1 MFNSLTPVNLVAP
14 RHAVVLC
21 AAAAEAAGLRARG
34 LRGNRGGAV
43 KRASQQGAPT
53 NGHNAIVPFAHS
65 WAPCALSGSS
75 PRVREAVRLALLGPP
90 GIWIR
95 PARKWMT
102 KYLRISY
109 GTLTGN
115 APSADLQVL
124 GTTALQMHR
133 HHHRYR
139 CMSQSFMKLRVF
151 PPTRTH
157 WIIVDNIAM
166 ELTWLLVGRAAG
178 CVSDRGAPFSPA
190 MRVPMRGCCGYEG
203 PAAQVMPSQPQPC
216 ILQQS
221 GR

>member
-1 MFNSLTPVNLVAP
+1 MFANARPRRHWLVVFFFLLQGIARPNQEEAPAWGCCLLLLAVEVAYNSLKNLVAP

-75 PRVREAVRLALLGPP
+75 PRVREAVRLAVLGPP

-95 PARKWMT
+95 PARKWIT

-124 GTTALQMHR
+124 GTTALHR

-139 CMSQSFMKLRVF
+139 C
-151 PPTRTH
+151 P
-157 WIIVDNIAM
+157 
-166 ELTWLLVGRAAG
+166 RA
-178 CVSDRGAPFSPA
+178 S
-190 MRVPMRGCCGYEG
+190 
-203 PAAQVMPSQPQPC
+203 
-216 ILQQS
+216 
-221 GR
+221 